1 MILSLLEVNKLS
13 VKYGDLVAL
22 REVSL
27 SIEPGKIVSL
37 VGSNG
42 SGKTTLINTLSGLAG
57 AAAGSISFNGQPIQ
71 GMPAHRRVGLGLVQ
85 VPENRR
91 LFPYMTVRENLEMG
105 SMTQRSKDQRQ
116 ENLDKVM
123 EMFPILGKRSKQI
136 ANTLS
141 GGEQR
146 MLAIGRGLM
155 SSPELLMLDEPSIGL
170 APIVVQ
176 EIFRSIALIKELG
189 TTVLLVE
196 QDVTASLKISS
207 YGYVLENGEIV
218 LSGQAQEVL
227 ASDKV
232 REAYLGL

>member
-1 MILSLLEVNKLS
+1 MSLLEINQVS

-27 SIEPGKIVSL
+27 NMEQGGIVSL

-42 SGKTTLINTLSGLAG
+42 SGKTTLINTLSGLVG
-57 AAAGSISFNGQPIQ
+57 CAAGSIRFKGEPIQ
-71 GMPAHRRVGLGLVQ
+71 GMPAHKRVDLGLVQ
-85 VPENRR
+85 IPENRR
-91 LFPYMTVRENLEMG
+91 LFPYMTVLENLEMG
-105 SMTQRSKDQRQ
+105 SMTHRSRDKRQ
-116 ENLDKVM
+116 DNIQKVM
-123 EMFPILGKRSKQI
+123 HLFPILSKRSKQI

-155 SSPELLMLDEPSIGL
+155 SDPELLMLDEPSIGL

-176 EIFRSIALIKELG
+176 EIFKAIALINELG

-196 QDVTASLKISS
+196 QDVNASLKISS
-207 YGYVLENGEIV
+207 YGYVMENGEIT
-218 LSGQAQEVL
+218 LSGPADDL
-227 ASDKV
+227 LHSDKV
-232 REAYLGL
+232 REAYMGL

>member
-1 MILSLLEVNKLS
+1 MSLLEINNIS

-27 SIEPGKIVSL
+27 SIEPGRIVSL

-42 SGKTTLINTLSGLAG
+42 SGKTTLINTLSGLVG
-57 AAAGSISFNGQPIQ
+57 CSSGSILFDGRPIQ
-71 GMPAHRRVGLGLVQ
+71 DIPAHKRVELGLVQ

-91 LFPYMTVRENLEMG
+91 LFPYMTVLENLEMG
-105 SMTQRSKDQRQ
+105 SMSRRSRDKRQ
-116 ENLDKVM
+116 KNLDEVM
-123 EMFPILGKRSKQI
+123 DMFPILRKRSEQI

-176 EIFRSIALIKELG
+176 EIFRTITVIQELG

-207 YGYVLENGEIV
+207 HGYVLENGEVV
-218 LSGQAQEVL
+218 LSGPARDVL
-227 ASDKV
+227 SNDKV